1 MSENFDE
8 LGELGDKIKK
18 IIDTAVS
25 TKDYRQMTEDIKQTV
40 GQTVNSAVNSAVDS
54 GSEAIKNGLNN
65 VFGTGNSQSGDSGV
79 YRNKTK
85 EFEEKRRREREQEQE
100 RQRIE
105 KEKAKEKMLTLYER
119 NTGGRMK
126 GMMIAVSGGI
136 LASGMGLG
144 TLVLSIF
151 DTRVYL
157 MAGNHD
163 YIKAD
168 SFYRDFQ
175 WEKNVTFFKN
185 EQLTC
190 VKDEKLDVYVYGLS
204 YEHQEI
210 ENPLYDSIH
219 PAEGDGV
226 HILLAHGGDAKHI
239 PMNIKSIAASGF
251 DYIALGHIHK
261 PQILI
266 RDNAA
271 YAGALEPV
279 DRNDLGDHGY
289 IEGHLEN
296 GRLKTN
302 FVPFACRS
310 YEQILLML
318 REDSTQASL
327 EDMLKADLANKGRM
341 NIYRIV
347 IQGTRAPELLLL
359 PERLK
364 SFGYVT
370 EVLDESKPSYDLE
383 ALQKKYSG
391 TLIGDYISYF
401 LEKDRNAVE
410 EKALYYGLQALLE
423 TSR

>member
-1 MSENFDE
+1 MRFIHLADVH
-8 LGELGDKIKK
+8 LG
-18 IIDTAVS
+18 AVPDRGCPWS
-25 TKDYRQMTEDIKQTV
+25 
-40 GQTVNSAVNSAVDS
+40 S
-54 GSEAIKNGLNN
+54 
-65 VFGTGNSQSGDSGV
+65 
-79 YRNKTK
+79 
-85 EFEEKRRREREQEQE
+85 RREEEIWETFRRVIAGIRENPVDLLFIAGDLFH
-100 RQRIE
+100 RQPLLRE
-105 KEKAKEKMLTLYER
+105 LKEVNYLFST
-119 NTGGRMK
+119 
-126 GMMIAVSGGI
+126 IP
-136 LASGMGLG
+136 
-144 TLVLSIF
+144 
-151 DTRVYL
+151 DTRIYL

-185 EQLTC
+185 EQLYDA
-190 VKDEKLDVYVYGLS
+190 VRPVEGEGL
-204 YEHQEI
+204 
-210 ENPLYDSIH
+210 
-219 PAEGDGV
+219 
-226 HILLAHGGDAKHI
+226 HILLAHGGDANHI
-239 PMNIKSIAASGF
+239 PMNIRSIVSSGF
-251 DYIALGHIHK
+251 DYVALGHIHK

-271 YAGALEPV
+271 YAGALEPI
-279 DRNDLGDHGY
+279 DRNDLGEHGY

-296 GRLKTN
+296 GRLKTT

-327 EDMLKADLANKGRM
+327 EDMLKADLASKGRM

-347 IQGTRAPELLLL
+347 IRGTRAPELLLL

-370 EVLDESKPSYDLE
+370 EVLDESRPAYDLE
-383 ALQKKYSG
+383 TLQKKYSG

-401 LEKDRNAVE
+401 LEKDRNIVE